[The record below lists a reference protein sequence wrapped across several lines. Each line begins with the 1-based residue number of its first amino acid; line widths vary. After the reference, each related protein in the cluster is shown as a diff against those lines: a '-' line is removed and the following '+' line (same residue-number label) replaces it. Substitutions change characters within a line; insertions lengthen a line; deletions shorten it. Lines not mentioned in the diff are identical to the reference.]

1 MRISELSIAFKLL
14 LSYVL
19 FSFRPEVVSYIHSC
33 MRSILKCMFL
43 TEIFALVYKQ
53 RWEQFEKFGIQI
65 YWEGRSFKDGSSTEH
80 RTSKQ
85 QSPKLIMDL
94 EVIVKFSSWQSFPKS
109 LCENLFYNWNKISW
123 IKIKFKWKIN
133 I

>member
-1 MRISELSIAFKLL
+1 MQ
-14 LSYVL
+14 
-19 FSFRPEVVSYIHSC
+19 
-33 MRSILKCMFL
+33 SILKCMFL
-43 TEIFALVYKQ
+43 TDIFALIYKQ

-94 EVIVKFSSWQSFPKS
+94 EVIVKISSWQSFPKS
-109 LCENLFYNWNKISW
+109 LCKNLFYNCNKISR
-123 IKIKFKWKIN
+123 IKNYSIVS
-133 I
+133 